1 MIEYSN
7 LNETFITFIIKRFPE
22 LKEQVEGEMSRL
34 GEFLPHV
41 IWEMYEDLS
50 SNGLKEMVANNMSKI
65 GDYFASQC
73 GNPRGVIGKI
83 MTWAMNRANHVMY
96 KGIVDELKILIIQ
109 KSRCLSPE
117 LIYI

>member
-41 IWEMYEDLS
+41 IL
-50 SNGLKEMVANNMSKI
+50 
-65 GDYFASQC
+65 
-73 GNPRGVIGKI
+73 GK
-83 MTWAMNRANHVMY
+83 V
-96 KGIVDELKILIIQ
+96 
-109 KSRCLSPE
+109 
-117 LIYI
+117 